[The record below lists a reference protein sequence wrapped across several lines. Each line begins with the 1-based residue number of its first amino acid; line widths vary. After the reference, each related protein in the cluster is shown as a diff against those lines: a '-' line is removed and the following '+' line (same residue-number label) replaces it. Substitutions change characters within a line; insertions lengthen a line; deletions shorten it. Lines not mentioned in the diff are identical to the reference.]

1 MISLGSREEVVFIL
15 HVKRRDRGFTWS
27 SFTLLRLEKRD
38 DSFEKKE
45 VRDDGPSPEESAP
58 PMPPPAAPPKVA
70 AWFRGRFCPLWNVE
84 RLGTLRGK
92 GPGVKRLVLDAD
104 PVGVAAPDDAPAVE
118 VPLTVRPEAE
128 MPSPPMAF
136 VFSFEEDLDS

>member
-1 MISLGSREEVVFIL
+1 VDAEEEVPLALFVVAVVG
-15 HVKRRDRGFTWS
+15 VKN
-27 SFTLLRLEKRD
+27 RLEKRD